1 MKYYDFNL
9 KGSNYQNDLKL
20 LNESHNL
27 NWDYVKIM
35 YSQEEYTNALNNENI
50 LRDEEK
56 KLGINFDYGLEINT
70 NNPEELRKLTRK
82 NRSKIKYISCLGGNL
97 KINRAA
103 LENRQIDTLSRPYYH
118 RRDSGMNHVLAKLAR
133 DNNVCVELS
142 LKDILTNHL
151 SYRAKV
157 ISYFKEILLFQ
168 RKYKFPLILTSGA
181 TNFYD
186 TKSVKDF
193 LSIFNSI
200 GFTNEEI
207 NNAISTVPSNIIDFN
222 NNRENMVIEGVC
234 IVDDDL

>member
-1 MKYYDFNL
+1 ML
-9 KGSNYQNDLKL
+9 SDL
-20 LNESHNL
+20 
-27 NWDYVKIM
+27 
-35 YSQEEYTNALNNENI
+35 
-50 LRDEEK
+50 
-56 KLGINFDYGLEINT
+56 
-70 NNPEELRKLTRK
+70 
-82 NRSKIKYISCLGGNL
+82 
-97 KINRAA
+97 
-103 LENRQIDTLSRPYYH
+103 
-118 RRDSGMNHVLAKLAR
+118 
-133 DNNVCVELS
+133 
-142 LKDILTNHL
+142 
-151 SYRAKV
+151 
-157 ISYFKEILLFQ
+157 SYFKEILLFQ